1 MAYLG
6 FVVAMAADI
15 EFAAQTVQS
24 TSGLRTAE
32 FLIVSRWGARGEYLT
47 VSRTGVKVGGA
58 FMAPI
63 GLTPRLTWFGLMLS
77 EGGEDEASLFLLLP
91 QLPNELVVAG
101 TFVPAEGYACLRS
114 DGSSLRLRAEG
125 RNADLLMP
133 ARRAGGAPRPAS
145 VAMAWR
151 VEAIRRFWIGE
162 FVEPS

>member
-15 EFAAQTVQS
+15 EFAAQTDQS
-24 TSGLRTAE
+24 TPGLRTAE

-77 EGGEDEASLFLLLP
+77 EGREEEASLFLLLP
-91 QLPNELVVAG
+91 ELPNQLVVAG
-101 TFVPAEGYACLRS
+101 TFVPAEGHARLRG
-114 DGSSLRLRAEG
+114 DASSLRLQAER
-125 RNADLLMP
+125 RNAELP
-133 ARRAGGAPRPAS
+133 APERGALRPAP

-151 VEAIRRFWIGE
+151 VEATRRFWIGE
-162 FVEPS
+162 FVEPP